1 MPRILDILIG
11 FKVDPQK
18 SQQAISE
25 IDKLNQRL
33 ERLDETASN
42 VNETFDGLEGTAT
55 GFAAVGAAVF
65 APLILSAQKYVDVV
79 GNAEAESREWAATT
93 QKLEKSQVE
102 FGRKATAALNPYR
115 NALADILT
123 KISQVDPAIIQAG
136 VEIGGVVA
144 LIGGAGLLAAQV
156 GKLYASSIELV
167 AGIQKLQM
175 MGGLTGR
182 AASAAVYGG
191 VGIAA
196 IGLGTTIGL
205 NAVRGYGKATDNERL
220 ANFGAD
226 DAYTAFSQAITV
238 FTSLVLDAGKTVA
251 ETLINIDTIMRL
263 AQNRLREAVDDKVI
277 SEIQKKGL
285 DILKAFEMAQINVE
299 EGTGKIAGGFER
311 AYLSFLKTIG
321 ELKIETKL
329 GDIDIGKELGVN
341 LDEVNDK
348 LEKLGNQTADFES
361 RRQSLDEKY
370 ASKFADIDSRV
381 ASYADTAIDI
391 GERREDLLNE
401 VDAVFEGARESIVP
415 KVYESMINFGE
426 AVGILEDASEK
437 TKELATGFA
446 ALTDEQKQGLLDSF
460 DQLQTDLA
468 DAETAF
474 NDQRKKE
481 LADFNEETAK
491 IEDNWQRQRE
501 RQAEDFERGRAERE
515 KEFNRQRQQAAQDFA
530 KQQKDAVVDFN
541 REQSKAAQDFEKSRA
556 KTLRD
561 NQKEDLKRIEDF
573 QRERE
578 RREQDH
584 RLRLLEAVGRLDATA
599 VLQELRGFQQ
609 EDSRAGQDFNRET
622 QERQQQLDQ
631 QLADERA
638 AFEEEQRLRRDQF
651 QQQQAEEVQR
661 FQEQQARELE
671 RYQLQEQRSK
681 EAFERSQALAQEDF
695 DRSQAERR
703 QQFNE
708 RRQEERREFLKS
720 QSERRQAFIAQY
732 NELMGFQN
740 RETNARRQH
749 YQQLERDLQSFL
761 RVQGV
766 RTTATRPTA
775 GRNIRTTIQQFAE
788 GGYLPDGIARTH
800 AGEFALN
807 QRTTRLLEGMA
818 GGKLTQQS
826 VQNMVTNN
834 NRPLNITAPITISGT
849 NESPEAIAGA
859 VRRELVTILESYTG
873 G

>member
-18 SQQAISE
+18 NQQAISE
-25 IDKLNQRL
+25 IDKLDQRL
-33 ERLDETASN
+33 EKLDETASN
-42 VNETFDGLEGTAT
+42 VYATFDSLEGTAT
-55 GFAAVGAAVF
+55 GFAAAGAAVL

-93 QKLEKSQVE
+93 QRLEKAQVDL
-102 FGRKATAALNPYR
+102 GRKATNALNPYR

-123 KISQVDPAIIQAG
+123 KISQVDPAIIRAG

-182 AASAAVYGG
+182 AANAAVYGG
-191 VGIAA
+191 VGVAA
-196 IGLGTTIGL
+196 VGLGVVGGV
-205 NAVRGYGKATDNERL
+205 NAVRGYGKATGDERL
-220 ANFGAD
+220 ANYD
-226 DAYTAFSQAITV
+226 YSDALDTAKQAIVV
-238 FTSLVLDAGKTVA
+238 FATLVLDAGKTVV
-251 ETLINIDTIMRL
+251 ETLINLDTLWQL
-263 AQNRLREAVDDKVI
+263 ASNRLREAVDDKVI

-299 EGTGKIAGGFER
+299 EGTGKIASGFER
-311 AYLSFLKTIG
+311 AYLSFLKSIG

-381 ASYADTAIDI
+381 ASYADTALDI
-391 GERREDLLNE
+391 GERREALLDE
-401 VDAVFEGARESIVP
+401 VGTVFEGAKQSIITP
-415 KVYESMINFGE
+415 LAETLGL
-426 AVGILEDASEK
+426 LEDTSEK
-437 TKELATGFA
+437 QKEVATGFA

-501 RQAEDFERGRAERE
+501 RQTTEFERGRAERE

-530 KQQKDAVVDFN
+530 RQQKDAVVDFN
-541 REQSKAAQDFEKSRA
+541 HEQDKAAKDFEKSRA

-609 EDSRAGQDFNRET
+609 EDTRAGEDFNRET
-622 QERQQQLDQ
+622 QDRQQQLDQ
-631 QLADERA
+631 QLAEEKA
-638 AFEEEQRLRRDQF
+638 AFEEEQRLRRQQF
-651 QQQQAEEVQR
+651 QEQQAEEVQR
-661 FQEQQARELE
+661 FQESQARELE

-681 EAFERSQALAQEDF
+681 EAFERQQALAQEDF

-708 RRQEERREFLKS
+708 RRAEDRREFLKS
-720 QSERRQAFIAQY
+720 QADRRQAFITQY

-740 RETNARRQH
+740 RETQARRQH

-766 RTTATRPTA
+766 RTGSTRPTA
-775 GRNIRTTIQQFAE
+775 GRNTRATIQQFAE

-807 QRTTRLLEGMA
+807 QRTTQLLENMA

-834 NRPLNITAPITISGT
+834 NRPMSITAPITINGAGQ
-849 NESPEAIAGA
+849 NPDAIAGA
-859 VRRELVTILESYTG
+859 VRRELVTILEGYTG